1 MPTDPASQILIRGK
15 TTFSLGQKLQYIC
28 IALDNSMFGKNAP
41 LWWTSRWSWAKTWN
55 SIFHHSLFVDR
66 WRSGSR
72 PRIRTFRVTYL
83 IRTLL
88 HALYLINNNFRI
100 LFSRIND
107 QKSIRVWNRKTIIIY
122 TFENWLMLIGDL
134 WREWQKC
141 RRKLVRGLFLSLVS
155 RSLNNWF
162 KNWRKISKQ
171 SRMLAGNRGHPRALR
186 SFSLLEA
193 KCRGVYSSVQHISPA
208 VCKPSKRL

>member
-1 MPTDPASQILIRGK
+1 MVKTRRFDGLRGEV
-15 TTFSLGQKLQYIC
+15 GQKLETPFSTIRYLSIDEGA
-28 IALDNSMFGKNAP
+28 ALW
-41 LWWTSRWSWAKTWN
+41 L
-55 SIFHHSLFVDR
+55 
-66 WRSGSR
+66 
-72 PRIRTFRVTYL
+72 RIRTFRVTCL